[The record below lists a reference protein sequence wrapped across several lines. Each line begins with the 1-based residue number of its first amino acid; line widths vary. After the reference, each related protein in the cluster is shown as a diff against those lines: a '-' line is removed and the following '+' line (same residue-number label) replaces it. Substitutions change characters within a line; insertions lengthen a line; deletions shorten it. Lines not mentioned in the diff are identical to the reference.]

1 MALALTLSAAK
12 RFGRGAN
19 MGKRMRFVCGL
30 LAALACISI
39 TLSSAGA
46 EDAVQTLRVAT
57 RIVPP
62 LVQRDGDHLT
72 GFSIDLWNAL
82 AERLGTKTNF
92 IELPDVANLLD
103 AVRGGKADAG
113 IAAISITADRDK
125 IFDFSQPMLSSGLQI
140 LVRGKADQGTPN
152 PLQGFI
158 RLILSPTIL
167 VWLGIAAILI
177 VVPAHIVWALERRA
191 PNGIIPDARYFP
203 GIFHAL
209 WWAAGTL
216 ATQADQM
223 PRQWLARVVAVLW
236 MFTSVVFVA
245 YYTAQLTAALTVEQI
260 QGDINGPDDLPGKRV
275 ATTRGSTAAAFLQEE
290 HARVQEFGTVD
301 AAFQA
306 LLGNTADAVVFDA
319 PVILYFAGHDG
330 KGRVQTAG
338 PVFRKEDYG
347 IVFAEGS
354 PLRKRVDRA
363 LLELRE
369 SGAYAQILQKWFG
382 AS

>member
-1 MALALTLSAAK
+1 
-12 RFGRGAN
+12 
-19 MGKRMRFVCGL
+19 MGKLTRFVCRL
-30 LAALACISI
+30 VTALACISI
-39 TLSSAGA
+39 ALTSASA
-46 EDAVQTLRVAT
+46 EDAAPALRVAT
-57 RIVPP
+57 RLVPP

-82 AERLGTKTNF
+82 AGRLGAKTDF
-92 IELPDVANLLD
+92 IEMPDVASLLD
-103 AVRGGKADAG
+103 AVHAGKADVG

-125 IFDFSQPMLSSGLQI
+125 VFDFSQPMLSSGLQI
-140 LVRGKADQGTPN
+140 LVRGKADQGAPN
-152 PLQGFI
+152 PLQGFM
-158 RLILSPTIL
+158 RLTLSPMIL
-167 VWLGIAAILI
+167 VWLGVAAILI
-177 VVPAHIVWALERRA
+177 VIPAHIVWALERRA
-191 PNGIIPDARYFP
+191 PNGIVPDARYFP

-223 PRQWLARVVAVLW
+223 PRQWLARVVAILW
-236 MFTSVVFVA
+236 MFTGVIFVA

-275 ATTRGSTAAAFLQEE
+275 ATTRASTAASFLREQ
-290 HARVQEFGTVD
+290 HARVQEFETVD
-301 AAFQA
+301 AAYQA
-306 LLGNTADAVVFDA
+306 LLGSTADAVVFDA
-319 PVILYFAGHDG
+319 PVLLYFAGHDG

-338 PVFRKEDYG
+338 SVFRKEDYG

-369 SGAYAQILQKWFG
+369 NGTYARLYQKWFG
-382 AS
+382 PS